1 MHQVGNRTGSVG
13 RGLPGLALKIGETST
28 LEDAGFDNP
37 GILMVK
43 GPNVMKGYV
52 GPPEETEKVM
62 KDGWFI
68 TEDLAKMDEDGFVTF
83 LGKKQNTSSTSDRP
97 VN

>member
-1 MHQVGNRTGSVG
+1 
-13 RGLPGLALKIGETST
+13 
-28 LEDAGFDNP
+28 
-37 GILMVK
+37 
-43 GPNVMKGYV
+43 MKGYV

-83 LGKKQNTSSTSDRP
+83 LGKGQNTSSTSDRP